1 LCSDKYRSYEG
12 KRVEILA
19 GIILGV
25 YWHIVSRRNR
35 IYDEQDWGKI
45 KEDWLKD
52 KFDEE

>member
-1 LCSDKYRSYEG
+1 M
-12 KRVEILA
+12 EILA

-25 YWHIVSRRNR
+25 YWHIVSNRNK
-35 IYDEQDWGKI
+35 IYEEQDWGKI